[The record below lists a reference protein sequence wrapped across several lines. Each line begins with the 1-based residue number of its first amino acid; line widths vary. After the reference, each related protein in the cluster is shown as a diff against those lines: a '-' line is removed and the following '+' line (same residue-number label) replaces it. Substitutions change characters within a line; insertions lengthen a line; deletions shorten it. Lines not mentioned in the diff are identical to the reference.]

1 MRVLLKKRFMFS
13 IDNKSSLGKKVLLLI
28 LVIIL
33 FSFVVFSHAEEKVP
47 EEESIDIGETLK
59 STSANYIM
67 IASIIVGVLTLFAIY
82 NKDKSEKTKIF
93 LFVGIVIPIILAT
106 VYSAG
111 STIYLNL
118 ISETQGPVHW
128 HADFE
133 IWDCGQK
140 IDLINPTGFSNRVGN
155 PVFHE
160 HGDDRIHVE
169 GVVIEKNNVDLNNFF
184 EAIGGYLD
192 NSRLKI
198 PTDKKVIEVKNLDLC
213 NGEEGKLQVFL
224 YKIKNPDAAKN
235 WIFEQQKL
243 ENFEDYVLS
252 SYSQIPPG
260 DCIIIEFDAEKES
273 TERICSSYEVVMQR
287 GELSGG

>member
-13 IDNKSSLGKKVLLLI
+13 IDNKLNLGNKFLLLI

-33 FSFVVFSHAEEKVP
+33 FSFVVFSHAEDEVG
-47 EEESIDIGETLK
+47 ESEDLGETLK

-67 IASIIVGVLTLFAIY
+67 IASIIVGILILFAIY
-82 NKDKSEKTKIF
+82 NKDRDEKTKIF

-128 HADFE
+128 HADYE
-133 IWDCGQK
+133 VWNCGEK
-140 IDLINPTGFSNRVGN
+140 IDLINPTGLSNRVGN

-169 GVVIEKNNVDLNNFF
+169 GVVTEKNNVDLHNFF
-184 EAIGGYLD
+184 NVIGGILSNNY
-192 NSRLKI
+192 I
-198 PTDKKVIEVKNLDLC
+198 TMPTDNEIVELRNGDLC

-224 YKIKNPDAAKN
+224 YKIKNPDATKN

-243 ENFEDYVLS
+243 ENFEDYILS
-252 SYSQIPPG
+252 PYSQIPPG
-260 DCIIIEFDAEKES
+260 DCIIIEFDAEKEK
-273 TERICSSYEVVMQR
+273 TEHICETYKTTMQR
-287 GELSGG
+287 GELNGG